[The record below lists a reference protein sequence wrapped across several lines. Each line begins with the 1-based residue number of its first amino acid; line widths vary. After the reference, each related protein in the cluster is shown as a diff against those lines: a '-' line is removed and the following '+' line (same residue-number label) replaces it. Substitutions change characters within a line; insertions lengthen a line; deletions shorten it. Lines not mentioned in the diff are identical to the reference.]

1 MIKSIL
7 LPVDG
12 SAYTESVLRHGME
25 LGQALGALLR
35 VLAVVD
41 VRNYEWVA
49 TFGADS
55 FVPVMPPP
63 SYREE
68 TEKLLNEKADQ
79 TLERAGEFLKKES
92 PEVRFVLE
100 KVADS
105 PIDAIVARENV
116 VDLVIMGQRGEYA
129 KWESRLLGATVEA
142 VSRQLEK
149 PLVVV
154 HQRFRPLS
162 SILVA
167 YDGSK
172 SANRALQLAA
182 ELATHL
188 PGSLHVLTVQK
199 EREWAERVLNEASA
213 YLEAYGLEVQS
224 SWTDGDP
231 EDAILRGIAELGVD
245 LAVLG
250 GHGHSRLR
258 EAILGSTAVH
268 VMRRAPVP
276 VCMVK

>member
-25 LGQALGALLR
+25 LGQAFQALLR
-35 VLAVVD
+35 VLTVVD

-68 TEKLLNEKADQ
+68 TERLLHEKADQ
-79 TLERAGEFLKKES
+79 TLERAQELLQKEA
-92 PEVRFVLE
+92 PDLRFVVE
-100 KVADS
+100 KMADT
-105 PIDAIVARENV
+105 PVDAILSRENV
-116 VDLVIMGQRGEYA
+116 VDLVIMGRRGEYA
-129 KWESRLLGATVEA
+129 RWESRLLGATIEA
-142 VSRQLEK
+142 VSRQIEK
-149 PLVVV
+149 PLIVV
-154 HQRFRPLS
+154 HQRFRPTH
-162 SILVA
+162 SILAA

-172 SANRALQLAA
+172 AANRALQLAA
-182 ELATHL
+182 QLA
-188 PGSLHVLTVQK
+188 SVLHVPLHLLTVQK
-199 EREWAERVLNEASA
+199 DKEWAERILNEANT
-213 YLEAYGLEVQS
+213 YLEAYNLEVQS
-224 SWTDGDP
+224 TWSDGDP
-231 EDAILRGIAELGVD
+231 EDSILRTIAKHSLD

-250 GHGHSRLR
+250 ARGHSRLR

-268 VMRRAPVP
+268 VMRKSPVP
-276 VCMVK
+276 LCLIK